1 MGPDAVLTFGRQGLE
16 VLLAVAVPVLLAALA
31 VGLVVSVLQALT
43 QSNEATLSFLP
54 KLVAIAVT
62 LMLAG
67 PWMLSLL
74 VDYLQR
80 VLAGIPAAISGNAL
94 P

>member
-1 MGPDAVLTFGRQGLE
+1 MTPEAVMTLGQRALE
-16 VLLAVAVPVLLAALA
+16 VTLLLSGPLLLSALVA
-31 VGLVVSVLQALT
+31 GVVIGMLQAAT
-43 QSNEATLSFLP
+43 QINEATLSFLP

-80 VLAGIPAAISGNAL
+80 VFAGIPAAITGQSL

>member
-1 MGPDAVLTFGRQGLE
+1 M
-16 VLLAVAVPVLLAALA
+16 
-31 VGLVVSVLQALT
+31 
-43 QSNEATLSFLP
+43 
-54 KLVAIAVT
+54 T

-80 VLAGIPAAISGNAL
+80 VFTGIPAAILG
-94 P
+94 

>member
-1 MGPDAVLTFGRQGLE
+1 MGPESVLAFGRQGLE
-16 VLLAVAVPVLLAALA
+16 VLLAVSAPVLLVALA

-43 QSNEATLSFLP
+43 QINEATLSFLP
-54 KLVAIAVT
+54 KLVAIAAT
-62 LMLAG
+62 LMIAG

-80 VLAGIPAAISGNAL
+80 VFTGIPAAILG
-94 P
+94 

>member
-1 MGPDAVLTFGRQGLE
+1 MSPESVLTFGRQGLE
-16 VLLAVAVPVLLAALA
+16 LLLAVSAPVLLVALA
-31 VGLVVSVLQALT
+31 VGLLVSVLQALT
-43 QSNEATLSFLP
+43 QINEATLSFLP

-74 VDYLQR
+74 VDDLQR
-80 VLAGIPAAISGNAL
+80 VFAGIPAAIAGQSL